1 MLACFGV
8 DDSKVLILDM
18 RSPGVPVA
26 ELVGHQGPLSA
37 IAWGSGGSGGSDT
50 GGGWIASCGMSHI
63 EHPYHPPQPRAL
75 DASHLSQLQQP
86 SILTKQRTMVNC

>member
-8 DDSKVLILDM
+8 DDHKVLILDM

-37 IAWGSGGSGGSDT
+37 IAWGSGGGGGGGSST
-50 GGGWIASCGMSHI
+50 GGGWIASCGMSSRLLVLSC
-63 EHPYHPPQPRAL
+63 PPKHGEAN
-75 DASHLSQLQQP
+75 SV
-86 SILTKQRTMVNC
+86 QRTTASY